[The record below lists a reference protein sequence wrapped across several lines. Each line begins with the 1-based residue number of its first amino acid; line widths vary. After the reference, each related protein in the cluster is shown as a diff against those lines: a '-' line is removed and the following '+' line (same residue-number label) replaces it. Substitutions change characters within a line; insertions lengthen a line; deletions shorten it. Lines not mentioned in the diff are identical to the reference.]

1 MKHIWYYV
9 QWLFRDF
16 DVWNCIILCSLILNC
31 IGAVFVLNG
40 NDRWYM
46 WCSGAGWALLILFFG
61 KLVYDIERNR
71 YNRFKKEQAK
81 MFNTLKD

>member
-71 YNRFKKEQAK
+71 YNCFKKEQAK